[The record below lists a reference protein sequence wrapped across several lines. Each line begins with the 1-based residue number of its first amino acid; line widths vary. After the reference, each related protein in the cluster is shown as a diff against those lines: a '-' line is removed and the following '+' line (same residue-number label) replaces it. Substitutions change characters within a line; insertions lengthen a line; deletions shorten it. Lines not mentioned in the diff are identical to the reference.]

1 MNKIDR
7 ANKRKVTE
15 LIDLPD
21 VSAAVQMFFQPIKIN
36 VVCKVQVDGYT
47 QETTRCI
54 TTQGV
59 RQAFTAD
66 QLAIKPEGQRGWK
79 FSKLYCT
86 PDVKLKLDDII
97 YIRGV
102 KSRVM
107 ASADWAEYGYS
118 EFDLV
123 EDYVSDD

>member
-7 ANKRKVTE
+7 ANKRKVID

-21 VSAAVQMFFQPIKIN
+21 VSNGVQMFFQPIKIN
-36 VVCKVQVDGYT
+36 VVCKTQIDGYT

-54 TTQGV
+54 TAQGV
-59 RQAFTAD
+59 RQSFSAD
-66 QLAIKPEGQRGWK
+66 QLALKPEGERTWR

-86 PDVKLKLDDII
+86 PDVALKLDDII

-102 KSRVM
+102 KYRVM
-107 ASADWAEYGYS
+107 GSADWAEYGFS

-123 EDYVSDD
+123 EDYVSAG